1 MEGYKECRY
10 LVCIL
15 SIAHSLNIRYL
26 TLPFSPYF
34 HDSDSFILQLHRI
47 IWQELHTI
55 LSKII
60 KKPQYANITFKNGQ
74 LAERTLDRG
83 SKKISEQWVWMSI
96 LNFFKHYKVR
106 TFNWKKAGNQHEL
119 YVIGQ
124 GRNLLARGYDA
135 PHQGSLFT
143 HPNVDHQIW
152 KSPQI
157 IQRLFSFPKRKP
169 HISNC
174 PGSRFKLTYAY

>member
-26 TLPFSPYF
+26 TWPFSPYF

-60 KKPQYANITFKNGQ
+60 KKPQYAKITFKNGQ
-74 LAERTLDRG
+74 LVERTLDRG

-106 TFNWKKAGNQHEL
+106 TVKKGPFLLEPSIEKKLVTSMSCMWLGRAGT
-119 YVIGQ
+119 Y
-124 GRNLLARGYDA
+124 
-135 PHQGSLFT
+135 
-143 HPNVDHQIW
+143 W
-152 KSPQI
+152 
-157 IQRLFSFPKRKP
+157 
-169 HISNC
+169 
-174 PGSRFKLTYAY
+174 PGVMTPPTKGVCLHTQM